1 MSNQTS
7 VKTGSNVLFILRLSL
22 TLLIITSVVAAAL
35 AGVNAITAPII
46 RENEAAKTQEAI
58 REVLPGGYDRE
69 ITDYT
74 DSTGTVEAVYAGA
87 NGYAV
92 QVSPMGFGGQ
102 IRMMV
107 GIDREGNVLGISIIS
122 HTETAGLGA
131 VAGADNAKG
140 QAFRAQF
147 IGLSGT
153 LAVRKD
159 GGTVDSITGATITSR
174 AVTEGVNAA
183 LEWVRTFEKE
193 VVA

>member
-1 MSNQTS
+1 MKSEKKAS
-7 VKTGSNVLFILRLSL
+7 VFRLSA
-22 TLLIITSVVAAAL
+22 TLFLITALIAAGL
-35 AGVNAITAPII
+35 AGVNAITKGPIAD
-46 RENEAAKTQEAI
+46 AAAEKTQQAVAQVLGDCSDAQAI
-58 REVLPGGYDRE
+58 DFEDESGRIQQVF
-69 ITDYT
+69 
-74 DSTGTVEAVYAGA
+74 SASA
-87 NGYAV
+87 GYAV
-92 QVSPMGFGGQ
+92 EVAVPGFNGE

-174 AVTEGVNAA
+174 AVTEGVNTA